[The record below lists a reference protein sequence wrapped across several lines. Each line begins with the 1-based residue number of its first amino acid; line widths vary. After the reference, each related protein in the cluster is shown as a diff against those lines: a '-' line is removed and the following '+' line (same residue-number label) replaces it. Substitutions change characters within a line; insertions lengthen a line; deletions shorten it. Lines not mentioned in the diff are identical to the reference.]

1 VAQLAVNLITALTW
15 PVVIILLLIYFG
27 GDLREFV
34 KNTNEL
40 RLKVPGIE
48 GTLIR
53 PLQSA
58 AALGA
63 AAERQRVGGGGSANS
78 GMGEAELRGIA
89 DTVQGAIQSKS
100 AKRIP
105 GSSLIWVDDRPQNNV
120 YERKS
125 LEALGIRVTISEST
139 EDALEKVQSNR
150 YDAIISDMGRP
161 PDSQAGYTLLAELR
175 KRKIDTPHHLCG
187 V

>member
-1 VAQLAVNLITALTW
+1 VQVAQLAVNLITALTW

-63 AAERQRVGGGGSANS
+63 AAERQRVDGGGSANS

-89 DTVQGAIQSKS
+89 DTVQGPYSPNQQS
-100 AKRIP
+100 
-105 GSSLIWVDDRPQNNV
+105 G
-120 YERKS
+120 Y
-125 LEALGIRVTISEST
+125 
-139 EDALEKVQSNR
+139 
-150 YDAIISDMGRP
+150 
-161 PDSQAGYTLLAELR
+161 QAHR
-175 KRKIDTPHHLCG
+175 
-187 V
+187 